1 MRKIFIDGREENTK
15 IVLNDMEDLQ
25 QLCRELDVHTDVE
38 HKVNNLYV
46 IRSIANMGGSQ
57 FIANAGRDI
66 DLLRKISEKVEQK
79 GDITLYYVRLEGQE
93 VDV

>member
-1 MRKIFIDGREENTK
+1 MRKIFIDGRSEEVKIKLNT
-15 IVLNDMEDLQ
+15 LEDLQ

-38 HKVNNLYV
+38 HKINNLCV

-66 DLLRKISEKVEQK
+66 DILRRISEKVEQK
-79 GDITLYYVRLEGQE
+79 GDVTLYYVRLEGQE